1 MKINL
6 YAFQGWK
13 QSIQGHAFSTLQE
26 RSTRKMNLRK
36 ALCCLVLS
44 LGCAAIPATSFA
56 QASTDNPSV
65 TAQLNDAKAIVA
77 KIKKDAV
84 QMQSYAQTTGLS
96 WQTHSTALEKIK
108 GDVNELQQNM
118 RGLQSH
124 RSTASPWQ
132 QEAIDRIAG
141 FANDLAT
148 NMNASIARL
157 NKSKSRPTAPPY
169 PEYLKANTRIV
180 TDLADEI
187 DATIDYGQN
196 KSKLDSLGQQID
208 SSAK

>member
-1 MKINL
+1 MNARNL
-6 YAFQGWK
+6 LCGLALGLLCVGFP
-13 QSIQGHAFSTLQE
+13 SAVHAQ
-26 RSTRKMNLRK
+26 
-36 ALCCLVLS
+36 
-44 LGCAAIPATSFA
+44 ATS
-56 QASTDNPSV
+56 DNPSV
-65 TAQLNDAKAIVA
+65 TGQLTDAKAIVA

-84 QMQSYAQTTGLS
+84 QMESYAQNTGLS

-108 GDVNELQQNM
+108 ADVNQLQQNM

-124 RSTASPWQ
+124 RTIASPWQ
-132 QEAIDRIAG
+132 QQAIDRITG

-148 NMNASIARL
+148 NMNATIDRL

-169 PEYLKANTRIV
+169 PEYLKANARIV
-180 TDLADEI
+180 SDLADEI

-196 KSKLDSLGQQID
+196 KAKLDQLGQQLD

>member
-1 MKINL
+1 
-6 YAFQGWK
+6 
-13 QSIQGHAFSTLQE
+13 
-26 RSTRKMNLRK
+26 MNARK
-36 ALCCLVLS
+36 ALCGLVLGFACVVVPS
-44 LGCAAIPATSFA
+44 AVSAQATS
-56 QASTDNPSV
+56 DNPSV
-65 TAQLNDAKAIVA
+65 TGQLNDAKTIVA
-77 KIKKDAV
+77 KIKKDAI

-108 GDVNELQQNM
+108 ADVNELQQNM

-124 RSTASPWQ
+124 RTIASAWQ
-132 QEAIDRIAG
+132 QEAIDRITTL
-141 FANDLAT
+141 ANDLAT
-148 NMNASIARL
+148 NMNATIDRL
-157 NKSKSRPTAPPY
+157 NKSKSRPTTPPY

-196 KSKLDSLGQQID
+196 KAKLDQLGQQLD

>member
-1 MKINL
+1 
-6 YAFQGWK
+6 
-13 QSIQGHAFSTLQE
+13 
-26 RSTRKMNLRK
+26 MNARK
-36 ALCCLVLS
+36 AICCWILS
-44 LGCAAIPATSFA
+44 LGCAVVPSISHA
-56 QASTDNPSV
+56 QAASDNISV
-65 TAQLNDAKAIVA
+65 TAQLSDAKTIVA

-84 QMQSYAQTTGLS
+84 QMQSYAQGTGVN
-96 WQTHSTALEKIK
+96 WQTHAVALEKIK
-108 GDVNELQQNM
+108 ADVNELQQNM

-124 RSTASPWQ
+124 RTTASPWQ
-132 QEAIDRIAG
+132 QDAIDRITG

-148 NMNASIARL
+148 NMNASIDRL

-196 KSKLDSLGQQID
+196 KSKLDSLGQQLD

>member
-1 MKINL
+1 MNP
-6 YAFQGWK
+6 
-13 QSIQGHAFSTLQE
+13 
-26 RSTRKMNLRK
+26 RKVI
-36 ALCCLVLS
+36 CGVILS
-44 LGCAAIPATSFA
+44 LVCLAIPSASHA
-56 QASTDNPSV
+56 QGASDNASV
-65 TAQLNDAKAIVA
+65 TGQLNDAKPIVA
-77 KIKKDAV
+77 RIKKDAI

-108 GDVNELQQNM
+108 ADVNELQQNM

-124 RSTASPWQ
+124 RTVASPWQ
-132 QEAIDRIAG
+132 QDAIDRITG

-148 NMNASIARL
+148 NMNASIDRL

-180 TDLADEI
+180 SDLADEI

-196 KSKLDSLGQQID
+196 KAKLDALGQQLD

>member
-1 MKINL
+1 M
-6 YAFQGWK
+6 
-13 QSIQGHAFSTLQE
+13 SS
-26 RSTRKMNLRK
+26 RK

-44 LGCAAIPATSFA
+44 LGCAVIPSTSYA
-56 QASTDNPSV
+56 QASTDNASV
-65 TAQLNDAKAIVA
+65 TAQLTDAKAIVA
-77 KIKKDAV
+77 RIKKDAV
-84 QMQSYAQTTGLS
+84 QMQSYSQTTGLS
-96 WQTHSTALEKIK
+96 WQTHATALEKIK

-124 RSTASPWQ
+124 RTTASPWQ
-132 QEAIDRIAG
+132 QDAIDRITG

-196 KSKLDSLGQQID
+196 KSKLDSLGQQLD
-208 SSAK
+208 SSAN